1 MPAPLRT
8 QLTSDEI
15 ATLSILRTASEVPY
29 RVRDRAHMLL
39 LNADS
44 WSVTAIANMYQ
55 CHEHTVRAALNHW
68 KHEGLYGLWEK
79 EGRGQKRTWQASDL
93 EYLEQCL
100 GEEER
105 TYNSSQLAHKLW
117 EERRVKLSADRVRRL
132 LKKRAIGGNARA
144 RATEI
149 GKTLPPKLSPKENSS
164 S

>member
-1 MPAPLRT
+1 
-8 QLTSDEI
+8 
-15 ATLSILRTASEVPY
+15 
-29 RVRDRAHMLL
+29 MLL